1 MPRLRRVLGAALA
14 AGALL
19 AAGAPAGLADPNL
32 PNIGAHRHFVQTP
45 DGTLVEVGPRLCD
58 DPSLQRAFNQFH
70 VNVNRV
76 EPGAIGPA
84 APGLHNARGAELV
97 VRGCSFVP
105 PR

>member
-1 MPRLRRVLGAALA
+1 
-14 AGALL
+14 
-19 AAGAPAGLADPNL
+19 
-32 PNIGAHRHFVQTP
+32 
-45 DGTLVEVGPRLCD
+45 
-58 DPSLQRAFNQFH
+58 LQRAFNQFH
-70 VNVNRV
+70 VNVHRV